1 MLVQILQIRLVW
13 SKIAY
18 GKLNFHGN
26 VVFVRRFEI
35 CANIAPHQ
43 SARVIIQR
51 GTRYVEFCFFVRPL
65 DFRFGPFGFF
75 RFSIQHSIW
84 FRIQLRKMWKL
95 GIDDVSI
102 ASRQS
107 LRTVWGTLVCCIR
120 GVNQS
125 LWTHV
130 TLLGLTR
137 TPNSCRSAPLGFLH
151 FCNRQTN
158 SIKTL

>member
-18 GKLNFHGN
+18 SKLNFHGN
-26 VVFVRRFEI
+26 VVFVRRFEA

-51 GTRYVEFCFFVRPL
+51 GTRYVEFCLFVRRL

-75 RFSIQHSIW
+75 RSSIRRSIW
-84 FRIQLRKMWKL
+84 FRIQLWKMWKL

-102 ASRQS
+102 ASHQIS
-107 LRTVWGTLVCCIR
+107 LRTVRGTLVCFIR
-120 GVNQS
+120 GVSQG

-130 TLLGLTR
+130 TLLGLNCTVR
-137 TPNSCRSAPLGFLH
+137 CCVLL
-151 FCNRQTN
+151 
-158 SIKTL
+158 